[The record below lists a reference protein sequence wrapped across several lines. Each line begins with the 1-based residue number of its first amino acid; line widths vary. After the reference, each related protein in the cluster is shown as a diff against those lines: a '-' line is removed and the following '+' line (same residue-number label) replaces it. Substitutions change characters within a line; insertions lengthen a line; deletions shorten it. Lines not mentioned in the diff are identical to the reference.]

1 MNQFISFFV
10 FSFHF
15 RNLYIEIDMFPFK
28 VFQSEGRWGI
38 WDYQIN
44 SIRFEDSINL
54 FNHLAYGDQR
64 IITAH
69 KCIDCWFVKNH
80 FKRLVGVFHLPYV
93 HDFVYHMLVF
103 VIDSDFFHLFNAGY
117 RNVIVDCVDVTGFIK
132 IILNFTVSTSNVEYF
147 GFFVIVQLL
156 FNYRLILE

>member
-1 MNQFISFFV
+1 
-10 FSFHF
+10 
-15 RNLYIEIDMFPFK
+15 
-28 VFQSEGRWGI
+28 
-38 WDYQIN
+38 
-44 SIRFEDSINL
+44 
-54 FNHLAYGDQR
+54 
-64 IITAH
+64 
-69 KCIDCWFVKNH
+69 
-80 FKRLVGVFHLPYV
+80 
-93 HDFVYHMLVF
+93 MLVF